1 MREPINITIELGGEI
16 LKQSLEHSENLGITL
31 EEYVKKVTILST
43 LLISSKTLNLDPF
56 EYINPKQ

>member
-1 MREPINITIELGGEI
+1 MRNSVNITIQLDRET
-16 LKQSLEHSENLGITL
+16 LKQSLEHSKSLGLTL
-31 EEYVKKVTILST
+31 EEYVKKVTIIST

>member
-1 MREPINITIELGGEI
+1 MREPINITIELEGEI